1 MRHRPH
7 IVLGIGASVVLATAL
22 GAHRPAVAAGPGHA
36 ANQPASLAAPA
47 HADVPSPDAP
57 HVGQVRGALSGP
69 AAVRAAGKAADAFRV
84 QHARL
89 VAQLQ
94 QRGGHG
100 QVKPGPASGPADASH
115 AWYGPEP
122 PDGGAD
128 GTQATQSV
136 IATMQL
142 STSGDFVYAP
152 TLKPPSS
159 SCIENVTAYQANQAP
174 QLWAWDWCGTQ
185 GPAKTLN
192 IDDSFLKTY
201 TQKVNGRDAY
211 SIQEVQTD
219 AGANS
224 WTTYLYNVTTK
235 SWESFYTSKG
245 TDNSK
250 LGHGWDLFEI
260 YANPSPN
267 YCDNIP
273 SGGAFESSSIMD
285 RSGGESGK
293 WSPLTADSAPIEKL
307 GEFRCDSLQFDMV
320 HPNDDFVVHK

>member
-1 MRHRPH
+1 MRLRPH
-7 IVLGIGASVVLATAL
+7 IVLGLGASVVLATAL
-22 GAHRPAVAAGPGHA
+22 GAHRSAVADPGPSTGRLVT
-36 ANQPASLAAPA
+36 PLAATGPTA
-47 HADVPSPDAP
+47 PSPNAP
-57 HVGQVRGALSGP
+57 HVGQVRGTLSGP
-69 AAVRAAGKAADAFRV
+69 AAVRAAGSAVEQFRV
-84 QHARL
+84 LHARRVAEQRQHAGRDS
-89 VAQLQ
+89 
-94 QRGGHG
+94 GHG
-100 QVKPGPASGPADASH
+100 SPAGPADASH

-136 IATMQL
+136 IANMQL

-185 GPAKTLN
+185 GPQKTLN

-219 AGANS
+219 AGGNS

-260 YANPSPN
+260 YANPQPN

-293 WSPLTADSAPIEKL
+293 WAPLTADNAPIEKL